1 MSQPVS
7 TPKVAVIPVAGRGTR
22 WLPITRT
29 VPKELLPVWKRTSA
43 SYAFEEAVN
52 AGCNEIIF
60 VISPDKEEVLHHF
73 LQFDSSDLGP
83 QYSSES
89 FESLHTRVTI
99 RSCIQSEPK
108 GLGHAILCARKDVG
122 DRPFSVLLPDEVL
135 MQNGLKRVMAFTP
148 AVLLMEVPFEQRK
161 NYGIV
166 KAASASEGDSD
177 CFLIEDMVE
186 KPKPTLA
193 PSSLAITGR
202 YTFTPEIFDELECQ
216 PAGLNG
222 EIQLTDAMRRYNM
235 HHPMHGIL
243 FHGTRHDVG
252 QPLGLVTASLDFALK
267 DPSISRDL
275 LAHLRQLVDQYDSS
289 IPHND

>member
-1 MSQPVS
+1 MNNTTDSPRI
-7 TPKVAVIPVAGRGTR
+7 AVIPVAGRGTR

-83 QYSSES
+83 RYSQES

-99 RSCIQSEPK
+99 KSCIQHEPK
-108 GLGHAILCARKDVG
+108 GLGHAILCARNDVG

-135 MQNGLKRVMAFTP
+135 MQNGLKRIQAFTP
-148 AVLLMEVPFEQRK
+148 AILLMEVPYAQRR

-166 KAASASEGDSD
+166 KAAQLDEMNRNV
-177 CFLIEDMVE
+177 FLIEDMVE
-186 KPKPTLA
+186 KPEPPLA

-202 YTFTPEIFDELECQ
+202 YTFTHEIFDELERQ
-216 PAGLNG
+216 TPGLNG
-222 EIQLTDAMRRYNM
+222 EIQLTDAMKRYNQ

-243 FHGTRHDVG
+243 FHGKRHDVG

-267 DPSISRDL
+267 DPAVSQN
-275 LAHLRQLVDQYDSS
+275 LRAYLTQLVKETPS
-289 IPHND
+289 I